1 MSGRTELRKLP
12 ALEMV
17 VSLFSDITES
27 DYTGPA
33 KRQRIVEEMRNRLN
47 SDIRIDPEDI

>member
-1 MSGRTELRKLP
+1 MSSKSPLAE
-12 ALEMV
+12 
-17 VSLFSDITES
+17 DTES
-27 DYTGPA
+27 DYTGPS